1 MKRSNLVIAIYLV
14 LIFACGIVVGAF
26 ATRLYSP
33 TPVLSSRPSR
43 PTPDEWRRQYVNEM
57 QNRLKLTPDQLVKLN
72 QILDETGK
80 KVHAEH
86 ERHGQE
92 MKVIREEQVGRNRQ
106 ILTPDQLPDYEK
118 LRQEHER
125 AHAAQQGN
133 KR

>member
-1 MKRSNLVIAIYLV
+1 MKRSNLVIAIYLS

-33 TPVLSSRPSR
+33 TPVLSSRPAR
-43 PTPDEWRRQYVNEM
+43 PTPEEWRRQYVNEL
-57 QNRLKLTPDQLVKLN
+57 QNRLKLVPGQLTQLN
-72 QILDETGK
+72 EILDEIGK
-80 KVHAEH
+80 KVHSEH

-92 MKVIREEQVGRNRQ
+92 MKAIHEEQVRRNRQ
-106 ILTPDQLPDYEK
+106 MLTPDQLPEYEK

-125 AHAAQQGN
+125 ARAAQQGN

>member
-33 TPVLSSRPSR
+33 TPVLSSRPAR
-43 PTPDEWRRQYVNEM
+43 PTPEEWRRLYVNEM
-57 QNRLKLTPDQLVKLN
+57 QSRLKLTPDQLVDLN

-92 MKVIREEQVGRNRQ
+92 MKVIHEEQVSRNRQ
-106 ILTPDQLPDYEK
+106 ILTPGQLPEYEK

-125 AHAAQQGN
+125 TRAAQQAN